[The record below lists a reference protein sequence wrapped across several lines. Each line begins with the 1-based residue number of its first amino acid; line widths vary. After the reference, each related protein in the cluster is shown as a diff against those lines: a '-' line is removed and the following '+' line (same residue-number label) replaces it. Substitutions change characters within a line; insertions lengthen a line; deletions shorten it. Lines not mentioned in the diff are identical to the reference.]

1 MDKVLVAFLVQVNL
15 GCDLNCIQERLAT
28 LERRYD
34 DDLRFQELTRV
45 AHGEFDDKM
54 EIILVSSYLRQTV

>member
-1 MDKVLVAFLVQVNL
+1 MNKIFAAFFVQVTA
-15 GCDLNCIQERLAT
+15 GCDLDCLQERLST

-45 AHGEFDDKM
+45 AHEEFDDKM
-54 EIILVSSYLRQTV
+54 DTIMV